1 MKKRAFTLV
10 ELLVVVAIIALL
22 VGLLLPALAKA
33 QQTAKTVKDSNQIK
47 QIHTAMV
54 SRANETKGGKLPTPG
69 LINRRASG
77 ALQLP
82 GEGEEDF
89 AKNRSQFLYSA
100 CVAQNLFNTDILVGP
115 TEVNQ
120 AVQVYANYNYAAY
133 NPAADTYWDGDVTG
147 STVPTPQTT
156 GLRAKIDAVAGSA
169 NAADVCHTSYAH
181 LILVGLRKQQHW
193 RNNLDS
199 ARPHMAT
206 RGCRNGTASGDEYTF
221 SPTLRLHGPQK
232 SWEGNVCFGDTHM
245 EFVETFR
252 PEGCIYECGT
262 GAFSNLTKDN
272 MFACAGTN
280 GGSTAPAEF
289 TGQGCV
295 DSFNG
300 ALQPWSGGDTMLG
313 IHYNATT
320 QYITIPSW
328 DRLENQ

>member
-1 MKKRAFTLV
+1 
-10 ELLVVVAIIALL
+10 
-22 VGLLLPALAKA
+22 
-33 QQTAKTVKDSNQIK
+33 
-47 QIHTAMV
+47 MV

-69 LINRRASG
+69 LINRRAVG
-77 ALQLP
+77 GLQLP

-89 AKNRSQFLYSA
+89 TKNRTQFLYSA

-133 NPAADTYWDGDVTG
+133 NPAADTYWDGDVG
-147 STVPTPQTT
+147 NGAAVPAVQNT
-156 GLRAKIDAVAGSA
+156 GLRAKIDALAGSA
-169 NAADVCHTSYAH
+169 NPADICHTSYAH
-181 LILVGLRKQQHW
+181 LILVGLRKSQHW

-199 ARPHMAT
+199 ARPHLTT
-206 RGCRNGTASGDEYTF
+206 RGCRNGAAGGDEYTF

-272 MFACAGTN
+272 MFACGATN
-280 GGSTAPAEF
+280 GGPTAPAEF

-295 DSFNG
+295 DYLNG
-300 ALQPWSGGDTMLG
+300 TPQPWAGGDTMMG
-313 IHYNATT
+313 IHYTGTT
-320 QYITIPSW
+320 NQTQAPYIAFPQY
-328 DRLENQ
+328 DKLENQ